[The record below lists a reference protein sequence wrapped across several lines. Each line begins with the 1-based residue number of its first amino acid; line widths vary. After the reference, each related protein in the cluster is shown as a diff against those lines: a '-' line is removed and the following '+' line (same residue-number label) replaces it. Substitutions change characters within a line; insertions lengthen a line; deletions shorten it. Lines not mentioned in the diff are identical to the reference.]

1 MIRGGVTMFADYARV
16 WPIHAI
22 LMGSAVLSLLTTTWA
37 ASLGR
42 YRKGSFRLHKTAA
55 VTAFVLL
62 AAGLLVA
69 VGMVQ
74 ASGGPHLRV
83 AHGIGGTVTIVL
95 GFLTGAGGFITTKAH
110 TNRKQLRTVHLWV
123 GRVAVVLFLL
133 TILAGLRQAGIL

>member
-1 MIRGGVTMFADYARV
+1 VFADYARV

-22 LMGSAVLSLLTTTWA
+22 LMGSAVLSLLTATWA
-37 ASLGR
+37 ATLGR
-42 YRKGSFRLHKTAA
+42 YRKGSFRLHRTAA

-62 AAGLLVA
+62 ASGLLVA

-83 AHGIGGTVTIVL
+83 LHGVGGTVTIVL
-95 GFLTGAGGFITTKAH
+95 GFLTGAGGLIASKAH
-110 TNRKQLRTVHLWV
+110 SNRKQLRTVHLWV
-123 GRVAVVLFLL
+123 GRLAVVLFLI